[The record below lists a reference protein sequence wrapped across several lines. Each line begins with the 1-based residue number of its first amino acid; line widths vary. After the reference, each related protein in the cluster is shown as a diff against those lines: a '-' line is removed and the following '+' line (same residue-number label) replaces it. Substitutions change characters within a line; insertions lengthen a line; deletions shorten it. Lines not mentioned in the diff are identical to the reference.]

1 VIFLKYIL
9 SPFALMYG
17 LFMFLRRFSYSKKLF
32 KRHTFN
38 VPIILVGNI
47 AVGGTGK
54 TPHVEY
60 LIDLLSESYRI
71 SCLSR
76 GYKRKSKGFIRAN
89 VDESAHIIG
98 DEPAQYKQK
107 YKDLID
113 VAVCENRVKGIRE
126 ILKFEPKTDI
136 IIMDDGFQ
144 HLSVKPGLSIILS
157 DFYNLYTHDYPM
169 PFGRLR
175 EFKSAAQDADI
186 IVITKCP
193 IMVSPLEIKN
203 IRSEL
208 KLQNHQSLLFSHF
221 KYGEWIPLTQSAKE
235 VATCMKSTQILLVTG
250 IANSYPILAYA
261 REKCIELKELKF
273 GDHQEFTPKDIQ
285 AIKNEYDAMLSK
297 SKIILTTEKD
307 AMRFSCMVDQNTLNL
322 LPIFYVPIKVAF
334 QEPFGKEFNQIILD
348 YVRKNTTNG

>member
-1 VIFLKYIL
+1 MIILKYIL

-17 LFMFLRRFSYSKKLF
+17 SFMHIRRFLYSKNLF

-38 VPIILVGNI
+38 IPIILVGNI
-47 AVGGTGK
+47 TVGGTGK

-60 LIDLLSESYRI
+60 LIDLLSEHFRI
-71 SCLSR
+71 GCLSR
-76 GYKRKSKGFIRAN
+76 GYKRKSKGFIRATGN
-89 VDESAHIIG
+89 ENAQIIG
-98 DEPAQYKQK
+98 DEPTQYKKK
-107 YKDLID
+107 YTDSID
-113 VAVCENRVKGIRE
+113 VAVCEDRVKGIHE
-126 ILKFEPKTDI
+126 MIKFQPTPEV

-144 HLSVKPGLSIILS
+144 HLSIKPGLSIILS

-175 EFKSAAQDADI
+175 EFKSAAQEADI
-186 IVITKCP
+186 IIITKCP
-193 IMVSPLEIKN
+193 IVVSPLEIKN
-203 IRSEL
+203 IKKEL
-208 KLQNHQSLLFSHF
+208 NLKEHQSLMFSHF
-221 KYGEWIPLTQSAKE
+221 KYGDWIPLTESAKDMGF
-235 VATCMKSTQILLVTG
+235 CKKSTQILLVSG
-250 IANSYPILAYA
+250 IANSYPLYAYA

-273 GDHQEFTPKDIQ
+273 GDHQEFAPKHIQ
-285 AIKNEYDAMLSK
+285 TIKNEYDAMLSK

-348 YVRKNTTNG
+348 YVRKNTTNR